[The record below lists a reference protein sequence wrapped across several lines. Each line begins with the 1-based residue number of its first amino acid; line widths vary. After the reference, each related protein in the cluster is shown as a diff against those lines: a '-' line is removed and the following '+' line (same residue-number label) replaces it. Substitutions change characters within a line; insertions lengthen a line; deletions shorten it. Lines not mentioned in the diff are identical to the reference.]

1 MTVEYNIYKMD
12 FCKSQALLD
21 LKSNMRTT
29 EKDRQQSEANVKG
42 QLGST
47 KSNRR
52 KVLVGQDKPTEQR
65 GAK

>member
-1 MTVEYNIYKMD
+1 M
-12 FCKSQALLD
+12 D